1 MKIES
6 GKLLKIGLA
15 ASFALSLVTG
25 NAISILAAPKVE
37 TNKVESDIYPKP
49 QKVVYASD
57 EGMTLNGEVNV
68 VIHGQ
73 QEEATLPKLKEILK
87 ENNIDYCIGEELDE
101 QKANILISSS
111 KDHCD
116 VCSNDDEA
124 LTKVEGYVLKTSDDT
139 NKNGEIAIIGSD
151 KDGAYYGVET
161 LGQVL
166 SQKVEQKFAE
176 LTVSD
181 YPEIEFRGFIEGFY
195 GIPWTHQER
204 MSLMKD
210 TSKYK
215 MNTYIY
221 APKDDPYHRANW
233 KDLYP
238 EAEAKQ
244 ISELAQAGKENNFNF
259 CWTIHPGA
267 TLTFSEADYQ
277 ALILKYEQL
286 YNLGVRQFGVLFD
299 DTDDWYNG
307 RKQAEFINRIDT
319 EFVKAKKDVSP
330 MIVISARYNSAW
342 GPGISNYF
350 KPFMETL
357 HSDIQVMWTG
367 HATMS
372 NVSRDVFEWPKRQT
386 GVDKDVAVWWNYP
399 VNDYCDAKLLMGA
412 MPNLGTDLDN
422 VSGFFSNPMNQAEA
436 SKATLFSIA
445 DYTWNTDAYQYQA
458 SWERSIKELVPEA
471 TEEFIRFASNISY
484 LKDDGGASGPFVFSE
499 SDYLEDKI
507 TALIEAMDNNGDMVT
522 PAKELL
528 VEFEVILADCEKLS
542 KLNNEGLQNEIA
554 PFLGAYE
561 ELAKAGINSLE
572 TLIAI
577 NDGDLNIALNNCLQA
592 QQHIKAM
599 DNFTVHRVESS
610 GEVDYI
616 VDVGTKLI
624 KPAVKAAIEKGNG
637 LIENTLFTDIPA
649 ELFTSINVTE
659 LPKVILNSG
668 NYEVSNVNMTL
679 NKGDYV
685 GIVLPKAMQIAS
697 TKVSGSELADLTI
710 EYSINGLDWNK
721 IDSEYMNNILTASNG
736 PATYVRLVNETD
748 KAQYVS
754 IEKFQITPIYK
765 ASPSATTNLK
775 TYENYRIENILDGD
789 LETKFWSDG
798 SPTSSSYI
806 QIDLGNMISLH
817 DLKIYFGSGDY
828 LSNGK
833 VMISKDGSNWSDLGN
848 LQYVNEAGK
857 KVASFNANGDMI
869 KYIKIQSTANSSV
882 WLQVFEVEF
891 NKTVGDLGD
900 DVVNIAEG
908 NTDGILSNLYDR
920 DLTTAF
926 EPTTIADGSYFTYQM
941 TRINSVG
948 DLTFIQDANNICNGK
963 VSVKYSDGSWHE
975 IGILNEQL
983 STLSVNQ
990 IISEVKV
997 EFDSSQPL
1005 PKIYEIIVDEGD
1017 IIVVESDKTALKIAI
1032 EEAEKITNE
1041 QLDKVVPVVVTE
1053 FKAALAQAK
1062 EIISNEQ
1069 ATQDAINNSFDR
1081 LAKVMQMLEFYKGDK
1096 TQLTSLVDKI
1106 ESLNEVD
1113 YITSTWINLQPI
1125 LNEAKDILDDV
1136 NVLEKEVNET
1146 YDQLIRAFLQL
1157 RLKPNKDLLN
1167 ELIQNAEGL
1176 NRSNYTLASWGDF
1189 EEALMQARAVFDN
1202 EQATQKE
1209 VSKAENTLKT
1219 AIENLKTIDSVSN
1232 VTNNQNTPEISN
1244 KDQTNLLKSGNVKT
1258 GDNTSFIG
1266 IAGLGISMVVIT
1278 FLSKKKRV

>member
-25 NAISILAAPKVE
+25 NAVSVLATPKIE

-57 EGMTLNGEVNV
+57 KGMTLSGEVNV

-73 QEEATLPKLKEILK
+73 QEEATLPKLKEMLK
-87 ENNIDYCIGEELDE
+87 ENNINYHISEELDE

-116 VCSNDDEA
+116 VCSNDDDA
-124 LTKVEGYVLKTSDDT
+124 LTKAEGYVLKTSDEI
-139 NKNGEIAIIGSD
+139 NVNGEISIIGSD

-161 LGQVL
+161 LGQIL
-166 SQKVEQKFAE
+166 SQKVGERFAE
-176 LTVSD
+176 LTISD

-195 GIPWTHQER
+195 GIPWTHEER
-204 MSLMKD
+204 ISLMKD

-221 APKDDPYHRANW
+221 APKDDPYHRADW

-244 ISELAQAGKENNFNF
+244 ISELAKAGKENNFNF

-372 NVSRDVFEWPKRQT
+372 NVNRDVFEWPKRQT
-386 GVDKDVAVWWNYP
+386 GVDKDLAVWWNYP

-445 DYTWNTDAYQYQA
+445 DYTWNTDAYQYQE

-471 TEEFIRFASNISY
+471 SEEFIRFASNISY

-507 TALIEAMDNNGDMVT
+507 AALTEAMNSNGDIVT
-522 PAKELL
+522 PAKALL
-528 VEFEVILADCEKLS
+528 AEFEILLADCEKLG
-542 KLNNEGLQNEIA
+542 KLNNQGLQNEIA
-554 PFLGAYE
+554 PFLGAYQ
-561 ELAKAGINSLE
+561 ELVKSGITSLE
-572 TLIAI
+572 ALIAV
-577 NDGDLNIALNNCLQA
+577 NDGDMNTALSSNLQA
-592 QQHIKAM
+592 QYHLKAM
-599 DNFTVHRVESS
+599 DNFTVHRVESF

-624 KPAVKAAIEKGNG
+624 KPVVKTAIEKGNG
-637 LIENTLFTDIPA
+637 LIESVLFKEIPA
-649 ELFTSINVTE
+649 EAFTNKNNTE
-659 LPKVILNSG
+659 LPEVILNSG
-668 NYEVSNVNMTL
+668 NYEVSNLNITL

-697 TKVSGSELADLTI
+697 TKVNGTGLADLSV
-710 EYSINGLDWNK
+710 EYSINGLDWNT
-721 IDSEYMNNILTASNG
+721 IDSEHINDVLTAVNG
-736 PATYVRLVNETD
+736 PATYVRLINNTNRVQE
-748 KAQYVS
+748 VS
-754 IEKFQITPIYK
+754 VENFQIIPIYK

-775 TYENYRIENILDGD
+775 TYENYQIGNILDGD

-798 SPTSSSYI
+798 APTSSSYI
-806 QIDLGNMISLH
+806 QIDLGNTISLY
-817 DLKIYFGSGDY
+817 DLKIYFGNGDY

-833 VMISKDGSNWSDLGN
+833 VMISKDGSTWNDLGS

-857 KVASFNANGDMI
+857 KVANFNANGDRV
-869 KYIKIQSTANSSV
+869 KYIKIQSTATSSV

-908 NTDGILSNLYDR
+908 NTDGVLSNLYDR
-920 DLTTAF
+920 NLTTAF
-926 EPTTIADGSYFTYQM
+926 EPTAIADDSYFTYQM

-948 DLTFIQDANNICNGK
+948 NLTFVQDVNNICNGK

-975 IGILNEQL
+975 VGILSEQL
-983 STLSVNQ
+983 CTLAVNQ

-1005 PKIYEIIVDEGD
+1005 PKIYEIIVDEGEVV
-1017 IIVVESDKTALKIAI
+1017 VVESDKTALKIAV
-1032 EEAEKITNE
+1032 EEAEKISDE
-1041 QLDKVVPVVVTE
+1041 QLDKVVPVVVIE
-1053 FKAALAQAK
+1053 FKAALAKAK
-1062 EIISNEQ
+1062 DIIANKE
-1069 ATQDAINNSFDR
+1069 ATQDEVNNAFDR
-1081 LAKVMQMLEFYKGDK
+1081 LANVMQMLEFYKGDK
-1096 TQLTSLVDKI
+1096 TQLTNLINKI
-1106 ESLNEVD
+1106 KALNEGD
-1113 YITSTWINLQPI
+1113 YTALSWTNLQPVLDEAKAI
-1125 LNEAKDILDDV
+1125 LNNENA
-1136 NVLEKEVNET
+1136 LEKEVNEA
-1146 YDQLIRAFLQL
+1146 YDKLVRAFLQL

-1167 ELIQNAEGL
+1167 ELIQDAEGL
-1176 NRSNYTLASWGDF
+1176 NRSNYTLASWGGL
-1189 EEALMQARAVFDN
+1189 EEALTQARAVYSND
-1202 EQATQKE
+1202 QATHEE
-1209 VSKAENTLKT
+1209 VSVAENTLKT

-1232 VTNNQNTPEISN
+1232 VPNNQTSDKAQNNII
-1244 KDQTNLLKSGNVKT
+1244 KSGDVKT
-1258 GDNTSFIG
+1258 GDNESFIG
-1266 IAGLGISMVVIT
+1266 IAGFGISLVALT
-1278 FLSKKKRV
+1278 FLLKKKKV